1 MKILFATQTYGS
13 QTNGQSVFVTHL
25 AEGLAKNGHKVMVL
39 MPSDRITSYQ
49 EIIKNVSIQL
59 IHAVPLAPYYPDVHI
74 AFLPNP
80 VSEHRI
86 DEFQP
91 DLVHIQDHYPLCR
104 GVLDAALERDI
115 PVVATNHFLP
125 DNIIQ
130 NVPLFR
136 LYHNLFNDVLWRML
150 LQTYNQVEVVT
161 APTETAADILRR
173 QNIQVPVKA
182 ITCGVN
188 LHFFKPDP
196 DVDKTQMRQ
205 KYGLDPKATIFMY
218 VGRLD
223 QEKRIDSLVKAF
235 HQLDQEDIQLA
246 ITGKGNFSND
256 LQQMVKKLDL
266 ENKVIFT
273 GFVPEDDLPG
283 LLNSVNVFAM
293 PSDAELQS
301 IATLEAM
308 GTGLPVLA
316 ADAQALPELVKHG
329 VNGYLFEPGNVADA
343 AKYIQKFIENRDQWK
358 SMSNASLEIVQPHH
372 LPNMVKKYTQLYQSI
387 LN

>member
-1 MKILFATQTYGS
+1 MKILFASQTYGS

-25 AEGLAKNGHKVMVL
+25 AEGLAKNGHQVMVL
-39 MPSDRITSYQ
+39 MPSDRIFSYR
-49 EIIKNVSIQL
+49 EIHNNVSIQL

-86 DEFQP
+86 DEFRP
-91 DLVHIQDHYPLCR
+91 DLIHIQDHYPLCR
-104 GVLDAALERDI
+104 GVLDAALARDI
-115 PVVATNHFLP
+115 PLVATNHFLP

-136 LYHNLFNDVLWRML
+136 HYHNLFDDVLWGMVL
-150 LQTYNQVEVVT
+150 ETYNQVEVVT
-161 APTETAADILRR
+161 APTETAANILRS
-173 QNIQVPVKA
+173 QNIRVPVKA

-188 LHFFKPDP
+188 LHVFKPDP
-196 DVDKTQMRQ
+196 SVDKVRMRQ
-205 KYGLDPKATIFMY
+205 KYGLNTEATVFMY

-223 QEKRIDSLVKAF
+223 QEKHIDILIEAF
-235 HQLDQEDIQLA
+235 QQLDHEKIQLA
-246 ITGKGNFSND
+246 ITGKGNFSKD
-256 LQQMVKKLDL
+256 LHQMVIDLDL
-266 ENKVIFT
+266 EDMVIFT
-273 GFVPEDDLPG
+273 GFVPEEDLPH
-283 LLNSVNVFAM
+283 LLNSVDIFAM

-316 ADAQALPELVKHG
+316 ANAEALPELVRHG

-343 AKYIQKFIENRDQWK
+343 AKHIQKFIDNRDQWK
-358 SMSNASLEIVQPHH
+358 SMSAASLEIVQPHH
-372 LPNMVKKYTQLYQSI
+372 LPNMVKKYTHLYQSI